1 MQLSLYREENEHI
14 IFMQRGRCNASSVRP
29 ELSNQPQKGG
39 CVMKRVLTLIAATA
53 LTASAVMAQTIVRI
67 SAYNPF
73 VPTIVGHP
81 ELGPIDLSGADVF
94 PALQSGVLPNQVG
107 TYTLF
112 LSVHPDQNWLT
123 GGPNT
128 SPEWSTLS
136 FSITYDSN
144 YIDIVLRDP
153 QNGNDVLLS
162 SLPVGATLSRYIQ
175 ANPPATG
182 VAAGQVNAING
193 SNVTVTF
200 ALAATS
206 NGNGVSSS
214 SGFDGYLRDWF
225 RNSSGTPR
233 QRLRVRV
240 YGDAIAALPNQT
252 YSVSPGVP
260 EGNIIIQI
268 DPRDDSRN
276 VIVDGR
282 FIVPEPASMIALG
295 SGLVGLLALRRRRSN

>member
-1 MQLSLYREENEHI
+1 
-14 IFMQRGRCNASSVRP
+14 MQRGRCSVGSVRP
-29 ELSNQPQKGG
+29 ELGNQPQKGG

-81 ELGPIDLSGADVF
+81 NLGPIDLSGAGPF
-94 PALQSGVLPNQVG
+94 PALQSGVLPADQVG
-107 TYTLF
+107 IYTLF

-128 SPEWSTLS
+128 SSRWSTLG
-136 FSITYDSN
+136 FSLTYDSN
-144 YIDIVLRDP
+144 YIDFVFRDP
-153 QNGNDVLLS
+153 NNGTDVFVSNLQ
-162 SLPVGATLSRYIQ
+162 VGANFSPYIQ
-175 ANPPATG
+175 ANSPAVG
-182 VAAGQVNAING
+182 VAAGRVLARNG
-193 SNVTVTF
+193 PLVTVAF

-206 NGNGVSSS
+206 NGNGLTNPPNAR
-214 SGFDGYLRDWF
+214 GYLRDWYQ
-225 RNSSGTPR
+225 NLYDGEL
-233 QRLRVRV
+233 LRVRV
-240 YGDAIAALPNQT
+240 NGPAIATLSGQT
-252 YSVSPGVP
+252 YSTSPGDP
-260 EGNIIIQI
+260 QGNIIIQVN
-268 DPRDDSRN
+268 PRDESRN

>member
-1 MQLSLYREENEHI
+1 MI
-14 IFMQRGRCNASSVRP
+14 VFMQRSRCNASSVRP
-29 ELSNQPQKGG
+29 ELDNQPQKGG

-81 ELGPIDLSGADVF
+81 NLGPNDVSGAGPF
-94 PALQSGVLPNQVG
+94 PALQSGVLPNQDG
-107 TYTLF
+107 IYDLF
-112 LSVHPDQNWLT
+112 LSVHPDQSWLT

-128 SPEWSTLS
+128 SSRWSTLS

-144 YIDIVLRDP
+144 YIDFVFRDRDD
-153 QNGNDVLLS
+153 GSDVFVS
-162 SLPVGATLSRYIQ
+162 SLPVGATFSRYIG
-175 ANPPATG
+175 ARSPASG
-182 VAAGQVNAING
+182 VAAGQVNAKSG

-200 ALAATS
+200 AVAATANR
-206 NGNGVSSS
+206 NGLTSPPAAR
-214 SGFDGYLRDWF
+214 GYLRDWF
-225 RNSSGTPR
+225 ENNYDSEL
-233 QRLRVRV
+233 LRVKV
-240 YGDAIAALPNQT
+240 NGTAIAALSGQT

-260 EGNIIIQI
+260 EGNIIIQV
-268 DPRDDSRN
+268 DPRDESRN

>member
-1 MQLSLYREENEHI
+1 
-14 IFMQRGRCNASSVRP
+14 
-29 ELSNQPQKGG
+29 
-39 CVMKRVLTLIAATA
+39 MKRVLTLIAATA

-81 ELGPIDLSGADVF
+81 NLGPIDLSGAGPF
-94 PALQSGVLPNQVG
+94 PALQSGVLPNQDG
-107 TYTLF
+107 IYTLF

-128 SPEWSTLS
+128 SPRWSTLS
-136 FSITYDSN
+136 FSFTYDSN
-144 YIDIVLRDP
+144 YIDLVFRDR
-153 QNGNDVLLS
+153 NTGDDVFVS
-162 SLPVGATLSRYIQ
+162 SLNVGAVFSPYIG
-175 ANPPATG
+175 ARSPASG
-182 VAAGQVNAING
+182 IAAGQVNARSG

-200 ALAATS
+200 ALAATANR
-206 NGNGVSSS
+206 NGLTSPPNAR
-214 SGFDGYLRDWF
+214 GYLRDWF
-225 RNSSGTPR
+225 ENNYDSEPLRVKVSGT
-233 QRLRVRV
+233 
-240 YGDAIAALPNQT
+240 AIAALSGQT

-260 EGNIIIQI
+260 EGNIIIQL